1 MQIRVL
7 LIGFL
12 CACLLALHITAPQRY
27 IAYIPAMEGPIK
39 VRPADL
45 PNPIPP
51 VISLIEADRRS
62 FKKKA
67 LPPLSPW
74 DEPLPYKDHG
84 LMLETNSQSGGSF
97 TIPRPEW
104 FEEVDDTFLFC
115 SGPCVGLD
123 GGWPKFEVLTPKC
136 SSDAQAY
143 HTSTDPDVSAALV
156 LLAMECVLRSPRV

>member
-12 CACLLALHITAPQRY
+12 CASLLALHITAPQRY

-51 VISLIEADRRS
+51 VVSLIEADRGSCMR
-62 FKKKA
+62 KA

-74 DEPLPYKDHG
+74 VEPLPYKDHG
-84 LMLETNSQSGGSF
+84 LILETKNQSSGSLA
-97 TIPRPEW
+97 RPKPVW

-115 SGPCVGLD
+115 SGHCVGLD
-123 GGWPKFEVLTPKC
+123 GGWPKLEVLTPKC
-136 SSDAQAY
+136 SSDSQAY
-143 HTSTDPDVSAALV
+143 HTRTDPDVPAALV

>member
-1 MQIRVL
+1 MHIRLL

-12 CACLLALHITAPQRY
+12 CTSLLALHITAPQRY
-27 IAYIPAMEGPIK
+27 IAYIPAMNGPVK
-39 VRPADL
+39 VRPAYL
-45 PNPIPP
+45 PDPIPP
-51 VISLIEADRRS
+51 VVSLIEADRRS
-62 FKKKA
+62 FKEKA
-67 LPPLSPW
+67 RPPLSPW
-74 DEPLPYKDHG
+74 DEPLPYRDHG
-84 LMLETNSQSGGSF
+84 LILETNNQSGGSL
-97 TIPRPEW
+97 TIPKPEW

>member
-1 MQIRVL
+1 MHIRFLTIGLLVSSFFVL
-7 LIGFL
+7 QLT
-12 CACLLALHITAPQRY
+12 ADQPSVAL
-27 IAYIPAMEGPIK
+27 IPAMEGDVK

-45 PNPIPP
+45 PKP
-51 VISLIEADRRS
+51 V
-62 FKKKA
+62 
-67 LPPLSPW
+67 
-74 DEPLPYKDHG
+74 
-84 LMLETNSQSGGSF
+84 
-97 TIPRPEW
+97 W